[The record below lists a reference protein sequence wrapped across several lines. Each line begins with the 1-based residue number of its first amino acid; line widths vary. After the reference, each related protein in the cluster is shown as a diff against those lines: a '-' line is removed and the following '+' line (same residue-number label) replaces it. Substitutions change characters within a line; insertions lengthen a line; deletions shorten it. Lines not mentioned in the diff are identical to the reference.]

1 MSEQSLWSFLPLML
15 KALLT
20 TCSGGR
26 DQFTPYLFCK
36 VASFMVVGVMA
47 IALSGCGGGSSA
59 AMPTTTIMQ
68 PPTKMSEALTLPP
81 NHGLAAGQY
90 TMQPGAS
97 DEHGNVVLSCP
108 AGDNACVVDV
118 LADGTATYD
127 QTGGAPTVMVAYA
140 PWNLPLNHG
149 LAAGQYTVEPGT
161 SDEHGNVVLSCPS
174 GGSACVIDV
183 LADNTATYDRTGG
196 APIVMVER
204 LPFPITDIMGGAP
217 ATLSLAFAGYR
228 DSLGKT
234 IIPPSTGRR
243 ASLDDVLHSPI
254 TFSAR
259 LTEQGH
265 EEPLIHVGI
274 DQGTNEDWG
283 FTDGVQ
289 QTREGV
295 GNLPIVISLPDLDI
309 RYGRIEDGAG
319 TQTLHAFFTEYLASA
334 ASEFLADSNLH
345 NKALRYRT
353 PPVIRLIGS
362 PTALEVQETIAALQL
377 INAGLPESA
386 KLLMGDTLPGLSFP
400 DDAAG
405 RSNWPLENVIAI
417 DFQDAQDA
425 FEEDGSRTH
434 GTSYADNEFR
444 ADGSIKW
451 SYIRVGRIVAGR
463 CPGCDIR
470 QELTGTVAHELVH
483 ALGIY
488 GHVDPFAYRSL
499 MNSFGS
505 KGILWPTDR
514 EALRVLYDRLQP
526 GDSLPLNFG
535 PWASDSLHIHGNG
548 PFAGFG
554 VALRNGYAEPWAY
567 GDLPDG
573 DLADNSALSG
583 SVTWTGTL
591 LGLTPD
597 AAAVRGDAKIGI
609 DLELMAGRADFTRL
623 ETWGAAPGAV
633 GTGTTWGV
641 GALGYTIV
649 VRGNT
654 FRETGGDAGRLTGSF
669 TGLSHEGV
677 AGTLERTDL
686 TAAFGGAR

>member
-1 MSEQSLWSFLPLML
+1 M
-15 KALLT
+15 
-20 TCSGGR
+20 
-26 DQFTPYLFCK
+26 D
-36 VASFMVVGVMA
+36 
-47 IALSGCGGGSSA
+47 
-59 AMPTTTIMQ
+59 
-68 PPTKMSEALTLPP
+68 
-81 NHGLAAGQY
+81 
-90 TMQPGAS
+90 
-97 DEHGNVVLSCP
+97 D
-108 AGDNACVVDV
+108 
-118 LADGTATYD
+118 TATYHR
-127 QTGGAPTVMVAYA
+127 TGDAPT
-140 PWNLPLNHG
+140 
-149 LAAGQYTVEPGT
+149 
-161 SDEHGNVVLSCPS
+161 
-174 GGSACVIDV
+174 
-183 LADNTATYDRTGG
+183 
-196 APIVMVER
+196 VMVER
-204 LPFPITDIMGGAP
+204 LPFPITDIMGGEP
-217 ATLSLAFAGYR
+217 ATLFLAFAGYR
-228 DSLGKT
+228 ESLGKT
-234 IIPPSTGRR
+234 IIPSSTGRS
-243 ASLDDVLHSPI
+243 ASPDDVLHSPI
-254 TFSAR
+254 TFGAR
-259 LTEQGH
+259 LDEQGH
-265 EEPLIHVGI
+265 EEPLVFVGV

-283 FTDGVQ
+283 FIDGVQ
-289 QTREGV
+289 QTREGM
-295 GNLPIVISLPDLDI
+295 GSLPIVASLPGLDI
-309 RYGRIEDGAG
+309 RYGRLNDGAG
-319 TQTLHAFFTEYLASA
+319 TETLHAFFAEYLASA

-353 PPVIRLIGS
+353 PPVVRLIGS

-386 KLLMGDTLPGLSFP
+386 KLLMGETLLGLSFP

-425 FEEDGSRTH
+425 FKEDGSRTP

-444 ADGSIKW
+444 PDGSVKW
-451 SYIRVGRIVAGR
+451 SYIRMGRIVAGR
-463 CPGCDIR
+463 CPGCDTR
-470 QELTGTVAHELVH
+470 LELTGTVAHELGH

-488 GHVDPFAYRSL
+488 GHVDPFTYRS
-499 MNSFGS
+499 MMSSFGGGGTS
-505 KGILWPTDR
+505 WPTDR

-526 GDSLPLNFG
+526 GDSLSLNFG

-573 DLADNSALSG
+573 GLADNSALSG

-597 AAAVRGDAKIGI
+597 AAAVRGDAKVGI
-609 DLELMAGRADFTRL
+609 DLELMSGRADFTRL
-623 ETWGAAPGAV
+623 ETWGAAPGAI
-633 GTGTTWGV
+633 GTGTTWDD

>member
-1 MSEQSLWSFLPLML
+1 MHLRQTTYIVTSLL
-15 KALLT
+15 
-20 TCSGGR
+20 
-26 DQFTPYLFCK
+26 
-36 VASFMVVGVMA
+36 
-47 IALSGCGGGSSA
+47 IALFMLTACGGGDDESDTIP
-59 AMPTTTIMQ
+59 MPEPEIEQ
-68 PPTKMSEALTLPP
+68 PYP
-81 NHGLAAGQY
+81 
-90 TMQPGAS
+90 
-97 DEHGNVVLSCP
+97 
-108 AGDNACVVDV
+108 
-118 LADGTATYD
+118 
-127 QTGGAPTVMVAYA
+127 
-140 PWNLPLNHG
+140 
-149 LAAGQYTVEPGT
+149 EP
-161 SDEHGNVVLSCPS
+161 EPE
-174 GGSACVIDV
+174 
-183 LADNTATYDRTGG
+183 DR
-196 APIVMVER
+196 R
-204 LPFPITDIMGGAP
+204 LPFPITDITGGSP
-217 ATLSLAFAGYR
+217 AELSLALAGYWESR
-228 DSLGKT
+228 GN

-243 ASLDDVLHSPI
+243 ASPDDVLHSPI

-259 LTEQGH
+259 LHEQGY
-265 EEPLIHVGI
+265 EEPLVFVGV

-283 FTDGVQ
+283 FIDGVQ

-295 GNLPIVISLPDLDI
+295 GSLPIVASLPGLNI
-309 RYGRIEDGAG
+309 RYGRLEDGAG
-319 TQTLHAFFTEYLASA
+319 TETLHAFFVEYLASA
-334 ASEFLADSNLH
+334 ASEFLTDSSLH
-345 NKALRYRT
+345 NKALRYKT
-353 PPVIRLIGS
+353 PPVVRLIGS
-362 PTALEVQETIAALQL
+362 PTALEVQETIAAVQL

-386 KLLMGDTLPGLSFP
+386 KLQMGATLPGLSFP
-400 DDAAG
+400 DDPVG
-405 RSNWPLENVIAI
+405 RSNWTLENVIAV

-425 FEEDGSRTH
+425 FEEDGSRTP

-451 SYIRVGRIVAGR
+451 SYIRVGRTVAGR
-463 CPGCDIR
+463 CPGCDTR
-470 QELTGTVAHELVH
+470 GDFTGTVAHELVH
-483 ALGIY
+483 ALGVY
-488 GHVDPFAYRSL
+488 GHVDPFMYRS
-499 MNSFGS
+499 MMSSFG
-505 KGILWPTDR
+505 GGGRLWPTDR

-526 GDSLPLNFG
+526 GDSLPLDFG

-597 AAAVRGDAKIGI
+597 AATVRGDAKVGI

-633 GTGTTWGV
+633 GTGTTWGD

-654 FRETGGDAGRLTGSF
+654 FRETGGDAGWLTGSF
-669 TGLSHEGV
+669 TGLLHEGV